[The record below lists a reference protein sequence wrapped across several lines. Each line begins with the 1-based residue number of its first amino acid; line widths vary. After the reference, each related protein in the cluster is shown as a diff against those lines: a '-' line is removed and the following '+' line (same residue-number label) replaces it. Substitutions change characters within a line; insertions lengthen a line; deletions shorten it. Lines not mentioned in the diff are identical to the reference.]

1 MSSPSKKE
9 LLERFMREI
18 SRNSTWTVI
27 YHQALASKVGLNPTD
42 LKCAGLLL
50 ETGAITSGELGEL
63 VGLTTGAIT
72 GVIDRLEKFGLVE
85 RIKDPTDRRKVV
97 VQVISDQARMGQLAS
112 DPTQLQEMASAFGA
126 LGEASSRLLSTR
138 YNSKE
143 LALILDFVE
152 TATQLMRDQ
161 TAKLRQSHTGG
172 ARDAQP

>member
-1 MSSPSKKE
+1 MSTPTKKE
-9 LLERFMREI
+9 LLERFGQEI

-27 YHQALASKVGLNPTD
+27 YHQALATKVGLNPTD

-97 VQVISDQARMGQLAS
+97 VQVISDQARMGQVAA
-112 DPTQLQEMASAFGA
+112 DPSQLEAMSAAFGA
-126 LGEASSRLLSTR
+126 LGEESSKLLASR
-138 YNSKE
+138 YNNKE

-152 TATQLMRDQ
+152 VTTQLMRDQ
-161 TAKLRQSHTGG
+161 SARLRQ
-172 ARDAQP
+172 AQTKET

>member
-1 MSSPSKKE
+1 MSTPTKKE
-9 LLERFMREI
+9 LLERFNQEI

-126 LGEASSRLLSTR
+126 LGEASSRLMSTR
-138 YNSKE
+138 YNNKE

-152 TATQLMRDQ
+152 TATQLMREQ
-161 TAKLRQSHTGG
+161 TAQLRGSGTKES
-172 ARDAQP
+172 

>member
-9 LLERFMREI
+9 LLERFNQEI

-27 YHQALASKVGLNPTD
+27 YHQALATKVGLNPTD

-50 ETGAITSGELGEL
+50 ETGPITSGELGEL

-97 VQVISDQARMGQLAS
+97 VQVISDPARMGQVAA
-112 DPTQLQEMASAFGA
+112 DPSQLQAMATAFGA
-126 LGEASSRLLSTR
+126 LGEESSKLLASR
-138 YNSKE
+138 YNNQE

-152 TATQLMRDQ
+152 VSTQLMRDQ
-161 TAKLRQSHTGG
+161 SEKLRQAKTKE
-172 ARDAQP
+172 P